1 MIETLVFQCLTFGKP
16 ISEKFVPTGNYIVGE
31 EKYFFF
37 YPPMFSS
44 EAFID

>member
-16 ISEKFVPTGNYIVGE
+16 ISEKFIPTGNYIVGE

-37 YPPMFSS
+37 LPSYVF
-44 EAFID
+44 